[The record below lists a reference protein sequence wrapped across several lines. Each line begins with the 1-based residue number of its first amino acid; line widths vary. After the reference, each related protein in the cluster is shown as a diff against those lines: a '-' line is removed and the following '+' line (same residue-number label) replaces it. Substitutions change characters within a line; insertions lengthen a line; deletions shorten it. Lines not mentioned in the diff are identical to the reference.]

1 MNKSNNTRSQIQL
14 NESNVSKANF
24 NQSKS
29 NIKNQSQ
36 IDDDNG
42 DGLNKSSQ
50 LNNKS

>member
-24 NQSKS
+24 NQS